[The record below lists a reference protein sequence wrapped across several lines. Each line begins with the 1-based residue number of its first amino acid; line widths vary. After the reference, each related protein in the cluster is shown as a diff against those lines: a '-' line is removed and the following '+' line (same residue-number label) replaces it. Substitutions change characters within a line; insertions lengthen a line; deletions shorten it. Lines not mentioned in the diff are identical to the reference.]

1 MGIPGSGVAIL
12 EISVSLV
19 SHMMKNSYIEFLK
32 LENMGTTF
40 GIVKLY

>member
-1 MGIPGSGVAIL
+1 MGISCSGVAIL
-12 EISVSLV
+12 EICLSLA
-19 SHMMKNSYIEFLK
+19 SHMMKNSYIEFLN